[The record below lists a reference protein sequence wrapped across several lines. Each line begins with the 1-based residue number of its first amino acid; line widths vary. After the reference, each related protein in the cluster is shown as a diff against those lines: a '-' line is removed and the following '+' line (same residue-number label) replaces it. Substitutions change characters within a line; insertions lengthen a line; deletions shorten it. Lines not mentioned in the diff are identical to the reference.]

1 MSCEVF
7 MRTLSLALF
16 CAALAAC
23 SSSAGKV
30 TPPDEED
37 CGRAGDEDRNG
48 LADCSD
54 PACAA
59 AIACRPACGNG
70 RMDTGELCD
79 DGNAING
86 DSCDNNCTRPACG
99 NGVMTGSEGC
109 DDGNAINGDG
119 CDTNCTRTACG
130 NAIVTS
136 GEACDDG
143 NQTNGDGCERTCML
157 SPMSCGDNVVDAGEA
172 CDDGNRTDGDGCDS
186 NCTRTAC
193 GNGILT
199 GGEVCD
205 DGNVTNWDGCD
216 ATCAPSAFAYV
227 KASNTNAGDAA
238 GFRVAVSAD
247 GMTLAVGAD
256 LESSAA
262 TGIDGDQADNSAA
275 SAGAV
280 YVYTRSGATWTQ
292 QAYVKPSNTG
302 AGDHFGVAL
311 ALSAD
316 GSTLAVGAALEASA
330 ATTIGGDEA
339 NNSAPGAGAVYVFT
353 RSGTAWS
360 QQAYV
365 KASNAQRG
373 DKFGHSVALSG
384 DGSVLAVGAVAE
396 ESAATGVDGDQGD
409 NAATAA
415 GAVYVFTR
423 SGTAWGQQAYV
434 KASNTDEGDA
444 FGFTVALSTDGTTL
458 AVGAREE
465 DSASAAD
472 QGDESA
478 QAAGAVYVF
487 ARDAA
492 TWSQQAYVKAAAPHA
507 DDRLGA
513 SLALSRDGS
522 ILAAGAFGVAA
533 STGAVYVFARAAAT
547 WSPQAQL
554 AASNASPG
562 DLFGWSLA
570 LSADGASLA
579 VAALG
584 ESSAATGIGGDQT
597 NNSAQLAGAVYV
609 FTRAASTWT
618 QSFYVKAPNSGAG
631 DLYGSSVGLSGDGV
645 IMAVGA
651 PGEDSAATGIDGP
664 KGDDSGEAGAVYIY

>member
-1 MSCEVF
+1 

-23 SSSAGKV
+23 SGGAGKV
-30 TPPDEED
+30 TPPTEED
-37 CGRAGDEDRNG
+37 CAVPGDEDGNG
-48 LADCSD
+48 LANCGD

-86 DSCDNNCTRPACG
+86 DGCDNNCTRSGCG

-109 DDGNAINGDG
+109 DDGNRGDGDG
-119 CDTNCTRTACG
+119 CDNNCTATACG
-130 NAIVTS
+130 NGIMTGS
-136 GEACDDG
+136 EACDDG
-143 NQTNGDGCERTCML
+143 NQTNGDGCERTCTL
-157 SPMSCGDNVVDAGEA
+157 TPRSCGDNVVDPGEA
-172 CDDGNRTDGDGCDS
+172 CDDGNRNDGDGCDS
-186 NCTRTAC
+186 NCTVTAC
-193 GNGILT
+193 GNGIMT

-205 DGNVTNWDGCD
+205 DGNTTNWDGCD
-216 ATCAPSAFAYV
+216 ATCTPSAFAYV

-262 TGIDGDQADNSAA
+262 TGIDGNQGDNSAP
-275 SAGAV
+275 SSGAV
-280 YVYTRSGATWTQ
+280 YVFTRSGATWSQ
-292 QAYVKPSNTG
+292 QAYIKPSNTG

-316 GSTLAVGAALEASA
+316 GSTLAVGASLEASA

-365 KASNAQRG
+365 KAFNAQRG

-384 DGSVLAVGAVAE
+384 DGSILAVGAVTE
-396 ESAATGVDGDQGD
+396 ESAAIGVDGDEAD
-409 NAATAA
+409 NSAPGA

-423 SGTAWGQQAYV
+423 SGAAWTRQAYV
-434 KASNTDEGDA
+434 KASNTDDGDA
-444 FGFTVALSTDGTTL
+444 FGFTVALSTDGSTL

-478 QAAGAVYVF
+478 LAAGAVYVF
-487 ARDAA
+487 ARDGA
-492 TWSQQAYVKAAAPHA
+492 TWSQQTYVKSAAPRA

-522 ILAAGAFGVAA
+522 ILAAGATGVASA
-533 STGAVYVFARAAAT
+533 AGAVYVFARDGAT
-547 WSPQAQL
+547 WSQQAQL
-554 AASNASPG
+554 AASNAGPA
-562 DLFGWSLA
+562 DLFGCSLA
-570 LSADGASLA
+570 LSGDGSALA
-579 VAALG
+579 IGALG

-597 NNSAQLAGAVYV
+597 NNSAGFAGAVYV
-609 FTRAASTWT
+609 FTRSAASWS
-618 QSFYVKAPNSGAG
+618 QRFYVKAPNSGGG
-631 DLYGSSVGLSGDGV
+631 DLFGNSVGLSADGV

-664 KGDDSGEAGAVYIY
+664 QGDDSGEAGAVYVF